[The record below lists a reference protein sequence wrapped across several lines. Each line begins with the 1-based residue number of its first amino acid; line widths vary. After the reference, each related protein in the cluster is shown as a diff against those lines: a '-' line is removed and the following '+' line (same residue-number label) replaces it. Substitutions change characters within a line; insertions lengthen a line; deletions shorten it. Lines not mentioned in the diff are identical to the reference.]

1 MLSYI
6 TASKNGLSGMELE
19 DILSLDDVVLGDV
32 FQHWV
37 PPILRIPPLLV
48 CRIRDELS
56 NYLVEREANGT
67 PVIYWFVLTVVHC
80 TYFSFNIY
88 LLIFKSFCPIRILI
102 LIFLCSNYCQ
112 VSQSVLKSGY
122 RKVSIGLDI
131 LTLRAQFDGAL
142 LPGYVEC
149 WQEKTT

>member
-67 PVIYWFVLTVVHC
+67 PVIYWFVLTIL
-80 TYFSFNIY
+80 YSIYY
-88 LLIFKSFCPIRILI
+88 LLII
-102 LIFLCSNYCQ
+102 Y
-112 VSQSVLKSGY
+112 
-122 RKVSIGLDI
+122 
-131 LTLRAQFDGAL
+131 QF
-142 LPGYVEC
+142 
-149 WQEKTT
+149 